1 MLIQCFSPIALV
13 DMCWLNSIFFK
24 GLLYMLGYHGSSFL
38 LFVELFALLEVVSM
52 LLLIKAQV
60 RWASLSSFCR
70 VSVFFVRVSY
80 NKFYWVFYW
89 LPPHIKIYHTFNE
102 ALTHS
107 SLTCNLTY
115 STCALVISFVGEWY
129 WALLIFLCLDIRR
142 KCENWHT
149 HNRQFPC
156 NNSWCYFVAIN
167 SKCSM
172 SM

>member
-1 MLIQCFSPIALV
+1 
-13 DMCWLNSIFFK
+13 MCWLNSIFFK

-102 ALTHS
+102 ALTHT
-107 SLTCNLTY
+107 SLTWPIPPVLWSSPLLENDIEPSLY
-115 STCALVISFVGEWY
+115 SSVYI
-129 WALLIFLCLDIRR
+129 DIRR

-149 HNRQFPC
+149 HNRQFPIIPD
-156 NNSWCYFVAIN
+156 VIL
-167 SKCSM
+167 
-172 SM
+172 